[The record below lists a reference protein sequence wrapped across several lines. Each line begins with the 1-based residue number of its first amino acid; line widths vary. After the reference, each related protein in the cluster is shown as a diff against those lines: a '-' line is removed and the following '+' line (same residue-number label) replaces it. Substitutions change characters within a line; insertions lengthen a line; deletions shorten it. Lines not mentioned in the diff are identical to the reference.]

1 MSETALN
8 VLAIAIFAIT
18 MTALSTP
25 FTGISPLIPTGIT
38 VLGLALYG
46 LDNAYKEGKGGA
58 AIINWIE
65 TNLPSYKAKQLRI
78 LHHEAGHFLVAHLLG
93 VKVIGYNLS
102 PLGSNRASNL
112 KSNLNSKI
120 GVEVDSSEV
129 SLNTLERYSTIWMAG
144 IAAEEYFY
152 PEVNG
157 GDDDLL
163 KLRKA
168 IADTAN
174 PELEE
179 RWAKIRARNLI
190 RVNSEAFAALITKM
204 QEAAPVEECYKVI
217 DNLAIKSQ
225 F

>member
-1 MSETALN
+1 MSDTSLN
-8 VLAIAIFAIT
+8 VLAIAIFLIT

-58 AIINWIE
+58 TIINWIE
-65 TNLPSYKAKQLRI
+65 THLPSYKAKQLRI

-93 VKVIGYNLS
+93 IKVIGYNLQ
-102 PLGSNRASNL
+102 PNLGSNL
-112 KSNLNSKI
+112 KSSLKSKI
-120 GVEVDSSEV
+120 GVEVDNSEV
-129 SLNTLERYSTIWMAG
+129 SLNTLERYCTIWIAG

-152 PEVNG
+152 PEANG

-163 KLRKA
+163 KLRNA
-168 IADTAN
+168 IAHTPN

-190 RVNSEAFAALITKM
+190 RVNSAAFIALITKM
-204 QEAAPVEECYKVI
+204 QEAAPVEECYKVV
-217 DNLAIKSQ
+217 DNLAVKSQ